1 MVEYYPDTIAVDSSL
16 PARQAGILSVIT
28 TMRLNS
34 MVEIYRYK
42 VEVVGSIPAV
52 ATKLV
57 RNSIG
62 SEYRSFTPR
71 VVSSSLTR
79 PTRDRAGRRGCK
91 RPTANRWKEVRFF
104 CTTIWMNSS
113 MAEFRHWQD

>member
-1 MVEYYPDTIAVDSSL
+1 MIEHYPDTIAVDSSL

-34 MVEIYRYK
+34 MAEIYRYK

-62 SEYRSFTPR
+62 SEYQSFTLG
-71 VVSSSLTR
+71 VVSSSLTG
-79 PTRDRAGRRGCK
+79 PTPAELQSRSPSSSGRA
-91 RPTANRWKEVRFF
+91 
-104 CTTIWMNSS
+104 TISP
-113 MAEFRHWQD
+113 